1 MADPYSPF
9 TLGDAANAIA
19 ADPELAPLA
28 PATALADELLRLI
41 RNGGDRTAL
50 AEELLAMARGHV
62 PAITRA
68 MPAEQAMAAAI
79 DYERVLG
86 KLAPLA
92 PLVAGTLRALH
103 RGRDRRAV
111 AAQLASA
118 PADVLMPDAAQAR
131 ASGSRGLA
139 TPPFG
144 ADSLPSGAASA
155 RDVASVASKAGG
167 VAGVAHVGA
176 AAGLARSGNARGPA
190 DRRAPVSYAAT
201 ERHAGASLLAQSLI
215 GRLSGEPRL
224 LEIDTALPG
233 AFLVER
239 YTGTEAVC
247 APFKFEIDCLSVSAF
262 LDTRVLL
269 GQSVTLRQRCVDQ
282 AWRHWHGLCTQVA
295 PLGGDGGYARYRLT
309 VEPWTALLA
318 LRRNA
323 LIFQDHDVRGVLEQV
338 FADYPQADWRID
350 VTQPLPTRA
359 VTTQYRETDWAFVA
373 RLLADA
379 GLAWRFEHRQGAS
392 ADDARL
398 HTLVVFDRQ
407 AERPSARPDTLRF
420 HRSNASERQDAI
432 TAFTQQRQMTP
443 DAVVVGSWQAE
454 RVEAVA
460 GTAELAPAGPNLPR
474 REVYGMPR
482 AGRFTDEAHVRQ
494 AAELQLDALRV
505 SQSLHAG
512 GGTGRGL
519 EAGAAFTLVGHPEL
533 DGQRFVPVAIE
544 HVATNNLGT
553 GIVAILDD
561 VELERGSYR
570 NRFLAVP
577 ADTALVPAAQTRP
590 LAPGAQTARVVGL
603 PDAAVTGNRDHQ
615 VRIQFPWQR
624 GRAPNPGGLA
634 DTGSRS
640 NPEGHAPGDH
650 TSGTWVR
657 VAEWLAGPNWGSHA
671 LPRIG
676 SEVLVEFLHGDI
688 DQPVVTGQLYNGEVA
703 PPFALTDA
711 SNHPGTL
718 SGLHT
723 QSLDGSGTQQWVID
737 DAPGQLRQRLHTSIA
752 DSRLELG
759 YLIEHHN
766 GQRGALRGQGF
777 DLATLGWANL
787 RAGQGVLLS
796 TTARSRAQSTQF
808 DVAEAVSQLKAAQ
821 DTAQALSDAAS
832 QHDVAGLAA
841 NEQQDA
847 FIRQIDAEQDG
858 RYTGPVGGQAAA
870 KPTGSARDGGDPVER
885 FASPVLLAES
895 PDTIVM
901 TTPASALAF
910 AGNNLH
916 LTSQG
921 DAHIAAGQTWS
932 AVSGRHAALL
942 AQTGPI
948 RVIAANGPMS
958 LQAHTGALELLADQS
973 VTITATDDRIDV
985 LAKEKIVLQ
994 AGQTQITLEG
1004 GDITFA
1010 CPGTFTVKASQHPF
1024 SGGASASAA
1033 LDTLPDGLT
1042 DQAIEL
1048 LYTYRNLAPVQGAP
1062 FKLVFANGQTIS
1074 GTLDEEGRARIENA
1088 PGHAVKVE
1096 YGEDRRTTPEP
1107 FIEPLANP
1115 IFGTAPSTAEEAH
1128 RLLEQYAAAERAFLE
1143 DYFFDDEIEE
1153 MQSQEWNAYAHDAYQ
1168 DYRLDGEHDIA
1179 TSDYRAEHPEQTQDK
1194 ESLA

>member
-9 TLGDAANAIA
+9 TLGDAAQAIA
-19 ADPELAPLA
+19 ADPELAPFA
-28 PATALADELLRLI
+28 PATALAEELLRRI
-41 RNGGDRTAL
+41 RTGDDRTAL
-50 AEELLAMARGHV
+50 AEELLAMARSQL
-62 PAITRA
+62 PAVTRA
-68 MPAEQAMAAAI
+68 TPAEQAMGAVF

-86 KLAPLA
+86 KLAPVA

-103 RGRDRRAV
+103 RGRDHQEV
-111 AAQLASA
+111 ATQLATASLDTWAPESGRAMADAVLGASTSSAHGSAGLTGGRNETARTAGALDHAAAARVTDITGA
-118 PADVLMPDAAQAR
+118 PAAIRTAR
-131 ASGSRGLA
+131 APAAADRGNEA
-139 TPPFG
+139 ARPARSAAAVERRTRVPHAPP
-144 ADSLPSGAASA
+144 DSL
-155 RDVASVASKAGG
+155 
-167 VAGVAHVGA
+167 
-176 AAGLARSGNARGPA
+176 
-190 DRRAPVSYAAT
+190 
-201 ERHAGASLLAQSLI
+201 AGASALGQRVLGL
-215 GRLSGEPRL
+215 LSGQQRL

-239 YTGTEAVC
+239 FTGTEAVC
-247 APFKFEIDCLSVSAF
+247 APFKFDIDCLSLSAF

-269 GQSVTLRQRCVDQ
+269 GQPVALRQRRADQ
-282 AWRHWHGLCTQVA
+282 SWRHWHGLCTQVA

-309 VEPWTALLA
+309 MEPWTALLA

-323 LIFQDHDVRGVLEQV
+323 LIFQDRDVRGVLEQV

-350 VTQPLPTRA
+350 VTQPLPARA
-359 VTTQYRETDWAFVA
+359 VTTQFRETDWAFVT

-379 GLAWRFEHRQGAS
+379 GLAWRFEHRQAAGDEGAGS
-392 ADDARL
+392 
-398 HTLVVFDRQ
+398 HTLVVFDRD
-407 AERPSARPDTLRF
+407 AEVPSAVPGTLRF
-420 HRSNASERQDAI
+420 HRNDATEHEDAV
-432 TAFTQQRQMTP
+432 TAFTRQHQMVP
-443 DAVVVGSWQAE
+443 DAVATASWQSE

-460 GTAELAPAGPNLPR
+460 GTAEATPAGPHLPR
-474 REVYGMPR
+474 REVYRMPR
-482 AGRFTDEAHVRQ
+482 AGRFAEGAQAHQ
-494 AAELQLDALRV
+494 AAQLQLDALRV
-505 SQSLHAG
+505 PQCLHAG
-512 GGTGRGL
+512 QSSGRGL
-519 EAGAAFTLVGHPEL
+519 QAGAAFALTGHPDL

-544 HVATNNLGT
+544 HIATNNLGT

-561 VELERGSYR
+561 VELEHGSYR

-577 ADTALVPAAQTRP
+577 ADTALVPSAHARP

-624 GRAPNPGGLA
+624 GRAPNPGGLT
-634 DTGSRS
+634 DTASRS
-640 NPEGHAPGDH
+640 NPDGHAPGDH
-650 TSGTWVR
+650 ASGTWVR

-688 DQPVVTGQLYNGEVA
+688 DQPVITGQLYNGEVA

-737 DAPGQLRQRLHTSIA
+737 DAPGQLRQRLHTSLA
-752 DSRLELG
+752 DSRLEIG

-796 TTARSRAQSTQF
+796 TTARSRAVSTQF
-808 DVAEAVSQLKAAQ
+808 DVAEAVGQLKAAQ
-821 DTAQALSDAAS
+821 DTAQALSEAAGK
-832 QHDVAGLAA
+832 HDVAGLVA

-858 RYTGPVGGQAAA
+858 RFTGLVGGQAAT
-870 KPTGSARDGGDPVER
+870 KPTGSARDGGEPVER

-916 LTSQG
+916 LTAQG

-932 AVSGRHAALL
+932 AVSGRHAALF

-948 RVIAANGPMS
+948 RVIAANGPVS
-958 LQAHTGALELLADQS
+958 LQAHAGALELLADQS
-973 VTITATDDRIDV
+973 VTVTATDDRIDV

-1024 SGGASASAA
+1024 AAGANNAAA
-1033 LDTLPDGLT
+1033 LEALPDASTTLENWIEIDHRQPDGEPFAG
-1042 DQAIEL
+1042 QA
-1048 LYTYRNLAPVQGAP
+1048 YTIYFDDGQVVRG
-1062 FKLVFANGQTIS
+1062 KLDHA
-1074 GTLDEEGRARIENA
+1074 
-1088 PGHAVKVE
+1088 GHARHEGVPPKAVRVE
-1096 YGEDRRTTPEP
+1096 YELPEP
-1107 FIEPLANP
+1107 LDDVAWDP
-1115 IFGTAPSTAEEAH
+1115 IKH
-1128 RLLEQYAAAERAFLE
+1128 LIDAARSKL
-1143 DYFFDDEIEE
+1143 
-1153 MQSQEWNAYAHDAYQ
+1153 
-1168 DYRLDGEHDIA
+1168 G
-1179 TSDYRAEHPEQTQDK
+1179 
-1194 ESLA
+1194 